1 MKNFLK
7 YLTFITFIA
16 PFSQESIAKPED
28 AVVGTQNELVE
39 DGHENHLNLSK
50 NEMQP
55 ASPKGFIDAD
65 GNLIDSTLEER
76 LLQALG
82 ETKDGPL
89 AKVDTV
95 KDLNNLAS
103 DEMPASPVHNETSS
117 PLVPDE
123 TPFSAEMESVPSSSE
138 LDGTMPPVPAE
149 VEEPLPPE
157 VEDVP
162 SFPAVDDI
170 PTPLPLPLPP
180 EDEASIAPNIGEPPL
195 AIHDEAALSGSVN
208 SVPSPSQVEE
218 TTTPSTAVPS
228 LRNEAPSLPSL
239 EIEDTPL
246 VPAIDEPPLLSPSEA
261 AELAATIERESITSI
276 EDEMRPSLPEVVQP
290 SPVADVDMGAASTA
304 DSGNT
309 SAAGSGM
316 TLAADASET
325 SKEQDAQEAVR
336 LQVQAQEDKQIA
348 AQNEFQAKA
357 LQQAQQ
363 RQLNQHLDKQEAIDL
378 RERERALQKK
388 TYSQANMLASTP
400 KEQQSS
406 AVLTDEHGNFIQK
419 DELKVEGQSQAA
431 QLID

>member
-7 YLTFITFIA
+7 YLTFIPFIA

-28 AVVGTQNELVE
+28 AVVGTQNELGE
-39 DGHENHLNLSK
+39 EGHENHLNLSK
-50 NEMQP
+50 DGIQG
-55 ASPKGFIDAD
+55 ASPKVFVDAH
-65 GNLIDSTLEER
+65 GNLIDPALEER
-76 LLQALG
+76 LLQVLD
-82 ETKDGPL
+82 ETKGSPV
-89 AKVDTV
+89 AKVDSV

-103 DEMPASPVHNETSS
+103 DEMPASPVQDETSS

-123 TPFSAEMESVPSSSE
+123 TPFSPEMESVPSSSE
-138 LDGTMPPVPAE
+138 LGGTIAPIPAE

-157 VEDVP
+157 IEDVP
-162 SFPAVDDI
+162 SFSAVDDI

-180 EDEASIAPNIGEPPL
+180 EDEASTPNIGEPPL
-195 AIHDEAALSGSVN
+195 AIHDEAALSGPVN
-208 SVPSPSQVEE
+208 SVPSPSEVEE
-218 TTTPSTAVPS
+218 TTKPSTAVPPV
-228 LRNEAPSLPSL
+228 RNEAPSLPSL

-246 VPAIDEPPLLSPSEA
+246 VPAADEPPLLSPSEA
-261 AELAATIERESITSI
+261 AELAATIERESISPI
-276 EDEMRPSLPEVVQP
+276 EDEMRPSSPEVVQP

-316 TLAADASET
+316 MLPADASEAP
-325 SKEQDAQEAVR
+325 KEQDAQEAVR
-336 LQVQAQEDKQIA
+336 LQVQEQEDKKIA
-348 AQNEFQAKA
+348 AQREFQAKA

-363 RQLNQHLDKQEAIDL
+363 RQLDQYLDKQEEIDL
-378 RERERALQKK
+378 RERERALQKQ
-388 TYSQANMLASTP
+388 TYSQASMLDSAP

-419 DELKVEGQSQAA
+419 DELKVEAQSQAA